1 MCNISRS
8 YCFNNPKSTKMEN
21 ITMKTS
27 TLMSGKFENH
37 NRSAKGFLK
46 SFAGI
51 ILLMALF
58 ILSSCEKDDPDQ
70 IRNPESIIPERFM
83 VEIPN
88 SLSSSDNLK
97 SAKVEALNGN
107 HIYQNLCTFIS
118 VGEYGAELVQ
128 SIMLSI
134 AVHNLNRPM
143 DLTFISEE
151 DSRPKHLKIIE
162 NAYYEGTQWQYRLT
176 LADMQGP
183 YEGSDGNIGL
193 QVFWSLHPL
202 KGIAIMNPYNISR
215 KTENDFQNTHIRV
228 DYSETGELGYEAHM
242 VVSITGFPIPDPL
255 ENPYGL
261 SKLKMFAGKNA
272 DLVTLYG
279 NSKHPNANFFSGTT
293 GFNWAFVAAGYESQD
308 MAVAELGLP
317 PMDLDASDRETIL
330 ETYSVNTV
338 LRNQILSVWPNISQN
353 LLDTYLLNTEAP
365 GYFDR
370 QGFVQAG
377 TAPSQ
382 AWLPLREYIRTLTP
396 YNPAKIKA
404 LTVGFDE

>member
-8 YCFNNPKSTKMEN
+8 YCFYKPKSMKMEN
-21 ITMKTS
+21 VIKKLTAYF
-27 TLMSGKFENH
+27 GR
-37 NRSAKGFLK
+37 NRKSLYSAKGFLYP
-46 SFAGI
+46 FAGV

-58 ILSSCEKDDPDQ
+58 ILPSCEKDDPEQ
-70 IRNPESIIPERFM
+70 IQNPDSIIPERFM

-88 SLSSSDNLK
+88 SLSSSSNLK
-97 SAKVEALNGN
+97 STKVEAFNGD

-118 VGEYGAELVQ
+118 VGEYGAELIQ

-162 NAYYEGTQWQYRLT
+162 NAYFEETQWQYCLT
-176 LADMQGP
+176 LKDIQGP
-183 YEGSDGNIGL
+183 YEGSHRNIGL

-202 KGIAIMNPYNISR
+202 KGIAILNPYNISR
-215 KTENDFQNTHIRV
+215 KTEEDFLNTHIRV
-228 DYSETGELGYEAHM
+228 DYSEAGEMGFEEHM
-242 VVSITGFPIPDPL
+242 VVSITGFPVPDPL

-261 SKLKMFAGKNA
+261 KKLKMLVGKNA
-272 DLVTLYG
+272 DLITLYG
-279 NSKHPNANFFSGTT
+279 NSKHPNANFFSDTT
-293 GFNWAFVAAGYESQD
+293 GFNWAFVAAAYESQD
-308 MAVAELGLP
+308 IAVAELGLP

-330 ETYSVNTV
+330 ETYSVRTV

-353 LLDTYLLNTEAP
+353 LLDSYLLNTEAP
-365 GYFDR
+365 GYFNR
-370 QGFVQAG
+370 LGFVQAG

-396 YNPAKIKA
+396 YNPSKIRD
-404 LTVGFDE
+404 LTVDFDE